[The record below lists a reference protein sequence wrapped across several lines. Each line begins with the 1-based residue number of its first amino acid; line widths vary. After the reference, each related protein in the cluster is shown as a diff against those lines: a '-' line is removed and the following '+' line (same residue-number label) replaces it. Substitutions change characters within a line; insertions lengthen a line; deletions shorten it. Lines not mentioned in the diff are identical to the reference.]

1 MLDLLVT
8 KLPRSISTPPS
19 AKAETDWLSVTRRM
33 KAGDNKAL
41 AIYYEHVFDLM
52 FCEVKR
58 LVNRDEQTS
67 LDIVQDAMLKAIRC
81 IKPLP
86 DAGAV
91 VAWSRTVAR
100 STTYDW
106 LRKQSRQRSQELSAI
121 DQPISKMEPVDQDS
135 VRMLWIEDQLQSM
148 SPELRRLI
156 SFRYRLGWSLRRIAE
171 TLGLK
176 TGTVD
181 GRIRRAVEKLQEKA
195 KREFDE

>member
-1 MLDLLVT
+1 MT
-8 KLPRSISTPPS
+8 KLPRSISTHPS
-19 AKAETDWLSVTRRM
+19 AIAETDWLSVTRRM
-33 KAGDNKAL
+33 KAGDSKAL
-41 AIYYEHVFDLM
+41 TVFYEHVFDLM
-52 FCEVKR
+52 FREVKR
-58 LVNRDEQTS
+58 LINRDEQTS

-91 VAWSRTVAR
+91 VAWSKTVVR

-106 LRKQSRQRSQELSAI
+106 LRKQGRQNAHELSAI
-121 DQPISKMEPVDQDS
+121 DQPIQKEQLVDEDS
-135 VRMLWIEDQLQSM
+135 ARMLWIEEQLQAM

-156 SFRYRLGWSLRRIAE
+156 RFRYRLGWSLRRIAE
-171 TLGLK
+171 SLGLK

-181 GRIRRAVEKLQEKA
+181 GRIRRAIEKLQEKA